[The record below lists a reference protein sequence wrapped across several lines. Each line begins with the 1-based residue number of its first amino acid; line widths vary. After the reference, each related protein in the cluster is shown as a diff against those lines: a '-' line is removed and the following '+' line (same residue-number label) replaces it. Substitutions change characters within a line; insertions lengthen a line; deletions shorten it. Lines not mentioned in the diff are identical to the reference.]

1 MSKLVIRDI
10 EQKAVLDSAE
20 MKIITGG
27 ALFFNLYDVYN
38 HPWNYDDGIVKIAQ
52 DHFNGD

>member
-1 MSKLVIRDI
+1 MSNVSIRDLEKHI
-10 EQKAVLDSAE
+10 LLDSAE
-20 MKIITGG
+20 MRGISGG

-38 HPWNYDDGIVKIAQ
+38 HPWNYDDGIVKVAN